1 MLTQTELKSLLHYD
15 AETGIFTWKV
25 NGNKSVKIGNVAG
38 NNTRG
43 YLSISI
49 KNKNYFLHRLAWLYV
64 YGKLPDLDIDHI
76 NRIKNDNRIK
86 NLREVS
92 KSQNSQNQEKSH
104 STNKTG
110 VLGVTINIK
119 NGRKSYRAIIGVN
132 GKNIHLGYF
141 KDLEQAKI
149 TYLKAK
155 EIYHKGSEREKV
167 ENTDV
172 KRGRI

>member
-1 MLTQTELKSLLHYD
+1 MLTQSELKSLLNYN
-15 AETGIFTWKV
+15 ESTGIFTWKV
-25 NGNKSVKIGNVAG
+25 NGNKGVKIGNIAG
-38 NNTRG
+38 NNNNG
-43 YLSISI
+43 YLSSSI
-49 KNKNYFLHRLAWLYV
+49 KNKNYYLHRLAWLYF
-64 YGKLPDLDIDHI
+64 YGKFPDFDIDHI
-76 NRIKNDNRIK
+76 NRIKTDNRID

-92 KSQNSQNQEKSH
+92 KSKNSQNQVKSH

-155 EIYHKGSEREKV
+155 EIYHKGE
-167 ENTDV
+167 
-172 KRGRI
+172 GIAA